1 MDFRKIIFFYPISL
15 QNENYK
21 SVKEAAGMI
30 QVYDTA
36 QKEATT
42 LDYSKIRNAS
52 DRAIEVIKAELPE
65 EAQTVEGFSL
75 VFEEMKERVRSTRI
89 LL

>member
-1 MDFRKIIFFYPISL
+1 
-15 QNENYK
+15 
-21 SVKEAAGMI
+21 MI

-65 EAQTVEGFSL
+65 EVQTVEGFSL
-75 VFEEMKERVRSTRI
+75 VFEEMKERVRSTRM

>member
-1 MDFRKIIFFYPISL
+1 
-15 QNENYK
+15 
-21 SVKEAAGMI
+21 MI

-52 DRAIEVIKAELPE
+52 DRAIEVIKVELPE